1 MVCLYIYI
9 YWINR
14 TYLKYISP
22 PGFFLV
28 PIRTLFLKVQPMIS
42 ETYSSWIASCWSKLS
57 RALWFMCEIA
67 QIWNDKAATY
77 SLSHNRLFGWNS
89 KLHLNI
95 SKKKMTAVCAKSRH
109 QTHIFCGFVSTL
121 RVFGV
126 HFQEAK
132 LFMPNFNSYFGHYC
146 WCLKLGH
153 NLWIVI
159 YEYFKMKIFR

>member
-95 SKKKMTAVCAKSRH
+95 SKKWLQYVPNPDTRLTFSAASSQPSGCSACTSRRPSYLCLILTAISGIIA
-109 QTHIFCGFVSTL
+109 GVSNWATISEL
-121 RVFGV
+121 
-126 HFQEAK
+126 
-132 LFMPNFNSYFGHYC
+132 
-146 WCLKLGH
+146 
-153 NLWIVI
+153 
-159 YEYFKMKIFR
+159 